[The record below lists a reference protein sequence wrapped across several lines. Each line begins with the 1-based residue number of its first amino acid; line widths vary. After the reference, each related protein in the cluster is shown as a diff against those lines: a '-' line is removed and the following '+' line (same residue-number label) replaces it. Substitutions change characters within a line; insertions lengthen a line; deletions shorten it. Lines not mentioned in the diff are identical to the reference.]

1 MRASF
6 AFVALLGL
14 TVPAF
19 AQTSTLDTP
28 EKKTAY
34 AIGQEIG
41 RSLKSTG
48 MPVDAATL
56 TQSLTEALSGAP
68 SRLTPEEIQQVM
80 AVFQQAAQA
89 KQQEAHAAQKAV
101 QDQAGAANDAAGKK
115 FLAENA
121 KKSGVKTLPS
131 GLQYKV
137 EKLGNGKDFPAASDQ
152 VKVHYRGTLLDGKEF
167 DSSYKRGEPAQ
178 FGVGQVIK
186 GWTEALQKMRV
197 GAKWKLFIPAELA
210 YGAQG
215 AGQDIGPNSVLIF
228 EVELLEIVGKPK
240 AE

>member
-1 MRASF
+1 MRISL

-19 AQTSTLDTP
+19 AQVPTLDTP

-34 AIGQEIG
+34 AIGQDIG
-41 RSLKSTG
+41 QNLKNTG
-48 MPVDAATL
+48 MPLDISIL
-56 TQSLTEALSGAP
+56 TQALADAYAGKPA
-68 SRLTPEEIQQVM
+68 RLTPEEMQQVM
-80 AVFQQAAQA
+80 TAFQQGMQA
-89 KQQEAHAAQKAV
+89 KQQAHK
-101 QDQAGAANDAAGKK
+101 DQAGGANAAEGKK
-115 FLAENA
+115 FLADNA
-121 KKSGVKTLPS
+121 KQKDVKTLPS

-137 EKLGNGKDFPAASDQ
+137 EKLGNGKDFPAASDV
-152 VKVHYRGTLLDGKEF
+152 VKVHYRGTLLNGKEF
-167 DSSYKRGEPAQ
+167 DSSYTRGEPAQ

-210 YGAQG
+210 YGDKG
-215 AGQDIGPNSVLIF
+215 AGADIGPNSVLIF
-228 EVELLEIVGKPK
+228 DVELLEIVGKPK